1 MAKGVRLGGPRG
13 VAWAVGR
20 SGGRA
25 SYPCSRKRGRKTG
38 VRRAG
43 AGLSGKATGEVT
55 RGRRRGHSGLFLPLR
70 APGRADP
77 AAPGASASAR
87 RRRGKP
93 SLWA

>member
-1 MAKGVRLGGPRG
+1 MAKGFVLAGLGG

-38 VRRAG
+38 VRRLG

-55 RGRRRGHSGLFLPLR
+55 WGRWRRERGVGGLGGGAVL
-70 APGRADP
+70 AP
-77 AAPGASASAR
+77 SFS
-87 RRRGKP
+87 
-93 SLWA
+93 